1 MIKFIYFDMGG
12 VLLNFDFSNT
22 ANAITA
28 QTGINGQTVIE
39 DLYTNYIDLWND
51 FELGAVSPED
61 FFDNINS
68 IFHLS
73 MSFDALKKAYNEIFT
88 LKEDTFQLVKK
99 LKEKG
104 FPLGVLSNTSPPH
117 WEYVQSTFPKLFSQF
132 DVLIGSHELH
142 LAKPGRQIYLAAAQA
157 AGVKPS
163 EILFFDDLAPNIAGA
178 KAAGFDAVQFINAA
192 QAEKELKARDIL

>member
-12 VLLNFDFSNT
+12 VLLSYDFSKT

-28 QTGINGQTVIE
+28 KTGLNGQDVIE
-39 DLYTNYIDLWND
+39 DLYTNYIDQWND
-51 FELGAVSPED
+51 FELGAISPED
-61 FFDNINS
+61 FFS
-68 IFHLS
+68 LFHLP
-73 MSFDALKKAYNEIFT
+73 MSFEDLKKAYNEIFT
-88 LKEDTFQLVKK
+88 LKEDTFQLVKT

-104 FPLGVLSNTSPPH
+104 MRLGVLSNTSQPH
-117 WEYVQSTFPKLFSQF
+117 WEYVQSTFPELFSQF
-132 DVLIGSHELH
+132 DVLLGSHELH

-178 KAAGFDAVQFINAA
+178 KAAGFDAVQFICAD
-192 QAEKELKARDIL
+192 QAEEELKARNIL

>member
-1 MIKFIYFDMGG
+1 MGG
-12 VLLNFDFSNT
+12 VLLNFDFSKT

-28 QTGINGQTVIE
+28 QTSVDGRGVIN
-39 DLYTNYIDLWND
+39 DLYTNFMDQWND
-51 FELGAVSPED
+51 FELGAIQPEV
-61 FFDNINS
+61 FFDNIKS

-104 FPLGVLSNTSPPH
+104 VPLGVLSNTSPPH
-117 WEYVQSTFPKLFSQF
+117 WDYVQATFPELFSQF
-132 DVLIGSHELH
+132 DVLLGSHELH
-142 LAKPGRQIYLAAAQA
+142 LAKPDKQIYLAAAQA

-163 EILFFDDLAPNIAGA
+163 EILFFDDLNINIVGA
-178 KAAGFDAVQFINAA
+178 KIAGFDAVQFYDAA
-192 QAEKELKARDIL
+192 QAEEELKARNIL